1 MFNEFMLKIILNEAV
16 ANRYIST
23 ARIRRKS
30 VGNESPKL
38 NNYVDSFFEK
48 IYIYTHILENPVEK
62 NEIECIFRNATCC
75 TGDDFLSRAIIT

>member
-1 MFNEFMLKIILNEAV
+1 MFNDFIDVKKLFCPNEAV

-38 NNYVDSFFEK
+38 NNYVDSFFED
-48 IYIYTHILENPVEK
+48 IYTH
-62 NEIECIFRNATCC
+62 T
-75 TGDDFLSRAIIT
+75 